1 MSVALVTG
9 GSRGIGRGIVEALAV
24 AGHKVAFTYAANHDA
39 AAALVAAVEAAGG
52 AARAFPADVRDFARA
67 KEVVAEV
74 AAAWEPVTIL
84 VNNAGIRKDGAFHS
98 MDPAVW
104 QEVIDTNLGGTF
116 NYSRAVIGDMIRRG
130 GAIVNVSS
138 VSGVIGLPGQS
149 NYSASKA
156 GVIGFTKSL
165 GKEVARFGV
174 RVNAIA
180 PGFIETD
187 MTESIDAEVRKKL
200 YAQIPMKRPG
210 TVDDIAKLVV
220 YLASDAAAYVTAQVL
235 TIDGGLS

>member
-1 MSVALVTG
+1 MLFRS
-9 GSRGIGRGIVEALAV
+9 
-24 AGHKVAFTYAANHDA
+24 
-39 AAALVAAVEAAGG
+39 
-52 AARAFPADVRDFARA
+52 
-67 KEVVAEV
+67 
-74 AAAWEPVTIL
+74 
-84 VNNAGIRKDGAFHS
+84 
-98 MDPAVW
+98 
-104 QEVIDTNLGGTF
+104 
-116 NYSRAVIGDMIRRG
+116 YSRAVIGDMIRRG

>member
-1 MSVALVTG
+1 MLFRS
-9 GSRGIGRGIVEALAV
+9 
-24 AGHKVAFTYAANHDA
+24 
-39 AAALVAAVEAAGG
+39 
-52 AARAFPADVRDFARA
+52 
-67 KEVVAEV
+67 
-74 AAAWEPVTIL
+74 
-84 VNNAGIRKDGAFHS
+84 
-98 MDPAVW
+98 
-104 QEVIDTNLGGTF
+104 
-116 NYSRAVIGDMIRRG
+116 
-130 GAIVNVSS
+130 
-138 VSGVIGLPGQS
+138 PGQS